1 MKDKTRSPKNTHLHA
16 IQEININFV
25 DAPLQR
31 SLSPITFTNRDF
43 KGINLVNQDDPV
55 VVSIII
61 ANFSKSFTIRYLLID
76 ADTSYFALI
85 GQKTLN

>member
-1 MKDKTRSPKNTHLHA
+1 MKDNPSSPENTHLHA

-61 ANFSKSFTIRYLLID
+61 ANFMVSKVII
-76 ADTSYFALI
+76 
-85 GQKTLN
+85 N